1 MTEWNTDM
9 DRAPKGKM
17 VKVDRIVAS
26 TKAVRVYE
34 EFQPDYVIIMSE
46 CRKVIK
52 SYWLP
57 DEARWAGF
65 SKTEQPL
72 AWMDWPKWSDEIA
85 AHALE
90 LRSTKPP
97 IKKAA
102 EAAE

>member
-1 MTEWNTDM
+1 MTNWNTDM
-9 DRAPKGKM
+9 DLAPKGKM

-26 TKAVRVYE
+26 TKAVRVTE
-34 EFQPDYVIIMSE
+34 EWHADYVILMSE

-57 DEARWAGF
+57 DENRWAGF
-65 SKTEQPL
+65 SEKSRPL
-72 AWMDWPKWSDEIA
+72 AWMDWPEWSEEIA

-90 LRSTKPP
+90 LRSTKRP
-97 IKKAA
+97 IKEAA